1 MASADIIGALGA
13 GSGVDVKALA
23 QSLVDVEKMPRE
35 EAINT
40 KIDDQER
47 RIGGYS
53 ALMLALDSVKTAFQK
68 LNDATDF
75 NSTTIANNQT
85 SALTLTATSS
95 VTPDNHTI
103 EVTQLAAPQRNASGG
118 YSTKSESLNGSA
130 AFSLQLTMDGEE
142 LSSIRV
148 SEDTPQGIVDAINDA
163 DQGVSAK
170 IIDTGDATTPYKIV
184 LTGPTGSDGVF
195 SYSVDDATGSGRE
208 DTLTFQAATADG
220 TITLGGVSVD
230 VTAGQ
235 TAAEVAEAARVALA
249 ASDFVTGVTGRSVS
263 LGATEGTL
271 TFQWAASDGASP
283 AFDSDD
289 TEATGATVTRAE
301 SQAFVAGA
309 SIAAINLADSTLTV
323 AQDAQLTVDGLT
335 ISRSTNSVDDVIT
348 GVTLDLIATNTGSP
362 ADIRITRD
370 TETVKDNLYALVQS
384 YNDAMSD
391 FSILGGE
398 RSEDETDIYSGS
410 LRGDSMLRLI
420 KTKLRAMFTDDSS
433 TPGTS
438 ITAFR
443 DIGLDIDVDGVMSL
457 DETTLDDALINNYD
471 DIVTIFS
478 ADTNSQTEYGSAS
491 RGIAGDAIYEIKDL
505 ISARGT
511 ILTQSESAQT
521 LIDNYAEKL
530 EELNT
535 RMEALLLRYTKQF
548 GQMES
553 IVGQSNSLRDSL
565 TATFDGMMAMYTK
578 K

>member
-1 MASADIIGALGA
+1 
-13 GSGVDVKALA
+13 
-23 QSLVDVEKMPRE
+23 
-35 EAINT
+35 
-40 KIDDQER
+40 
-47 RIGGYS
+47 
-53 ALMLALDSVKTAFQK
+53 
-68 LNDATDF
+68 
-75 NSTTIANNQT
+75 
-85 SALTLTATSS
+85 
-95 VTPDNHTI
+95 
-103 EVTQLAAPQRNASGG
+103 
-118 YSTKSESLNGSA
+118 
-130 AFSLQLTMDGEE
+130 
-142 LSSIRV
+142 
-148 SEDTPQGIVDAINDA
+148 
-163 DQGVSAK
+163 
-170 IIDTGDATTPYKIV
+170 
-184 LTGPTGSDGVF
+184 
-195 SYSVDDATGSGRE
+195 
-208 DTLTFQAATADG
+208 
-220 TITLGGVSVD
+220 
-230 VTAGQ
+230 
-235 TAAEVAEAARVALA
+235 
-249 ASDFVTGVTGRSVS
+249 
-263 LGATEGTL
+263 
-271 TFQWAASDGASP
+271 
-283 AFDSDD
+283 
-289 TEATGATVTRAE
+289 
-301 SQAFVAGA
+301 
-309 SIAAINLADSTLTV
+309 
-323 AQDAQLTVDGLT
+323 
-335 ISRSTNSVDDVIT
+335 
-348 GVTLDLIATNTGSP
+348 
-362 ADIRITRD
+362 
-370 TETVKDNLYALVQS
+370 
-384 YNDAMSD
+384 MSD